1 MRPLSIGD
9 VVLMVDEIQPRE
21 KWNLAV
27 VVDFDR
33 SEDGE
38 TRRYKLRTSNGQTFD
53 RDIRKLVVLERGDDG
68 EVIVLEGGGEE
79 SLSWYKEEESG
90 VARRLF
96 VFVMI
101 IDCIICLVLAL
112 ALLYRL
118 FPNPRE
124 ARLSIG
130 YEKIVF
136 ACSSGRF

>member
-1 MRPLSIGD
+1 MKSHGVLPQVPDGGSSLRRSHDELRPVVEAVWRRWMREYVPMLQRRSKWLTKMRPLSIGD

-21 KWNLAV
+21 RWSLAV

-79 SLSWYKEEESG
+79 SLS
-90 VARRLF
+90 
-96 VFVMI
+96 
-101 IDCIICLVLAL
+101 
-112 ALLYRL
+112 
-118 FPNPRE
+118 
-124 ARLSIG
+124 
-130 YEKIVF
+130 
-136 ACSSGRF
+136 